1 MRPLALT
8 NSTAFEPALKTLC
21 VLRHPVAALLGAVGL
36 HPDERTRRFEIIRR
50 DMAHLHG
57 DMLRDINVDRGRS

>member
-1 MRPLALT
+1 MRPLASAGS
-8 NSTAFEPALKTLC
+8 NHFHPAAKTLD
-21 VLRHPVAALLGAVGL
+21 VLRHPVAALLGAVGVK
-36 HPDERTRRFEIIRR
+36 PDERTRRFEIIQR